1 MEAGAAEAGAAAA
14 APANSGADPPR
25 RNRSKHAAR
34 AAEDAVTSQGGDAG
48 TFMLWLADRARGN
61 PRRKA
66 QLSRF
71 QSQARWRS
79 VKPPTRLLI
88 EALAEE
94 CPNVGVDAA
103 EAWVQAYAAA
113 WGRRPQAPRAEEEEE
128 QLSQADAVE
137 EQLPQ
142 VDGGLGGGGL
152 SACDGC
158 ATHRAARGGHSVPE
172 GARSFGFGARGENE
186 ERERDSGESSKI
198 SRRI

>member
-14 APANSGADPPR
+14 APANSGAARPR

-71 QSQARWRS
+71 QNQAGRRE
-79 VKPPTRLLI
+79 VKPPTLGLI

-94 CPNVGVDAA
+94 CPSVGVGAA
-103 EAWVQAYAAA
+103 EAWIHAY
-113 WGRRPQAPRAEEEEE
+113 G
-128 QLSQADAVE
+128 
-137 EQLPQ
+137 
-142 VDGGLGGGGL
+142 
-152 SACDGC
+152 
-158 ATHRAARGGHSVPE
+158 AARGAEEPNEQPQGGEEHCSCGVRTTHMCICYTQCTVLSDSASQP
-172 GARSFGFGARGENE
+172 ARL
-186 ERERDSGESSKI
+186 
-198 SRRI
+198 